1 MRIGISFAWNE
12 SIDPDLTEE
21 IKAILRT
28 SYDYQNDQMDF
39 LETDNDNGDKN
50 RTFVIYPE
58 LCDQRKRTEETL
70 GKILDLIKET
80 I

>member
-1 MRIGISFAWNE
+1 MRIDIRFAWNE
-12 SIDPDLTEE
+12 NVDSDLTEE
-21 IKAILRT
+21 IKDILRM

-39 LETDNDNGDKN
+39 LETDDDSGNKT
-50 RTFVIYPE
+50 RSFVIYPE

-70 GKILDLIKET
+70 EKILDLIKET